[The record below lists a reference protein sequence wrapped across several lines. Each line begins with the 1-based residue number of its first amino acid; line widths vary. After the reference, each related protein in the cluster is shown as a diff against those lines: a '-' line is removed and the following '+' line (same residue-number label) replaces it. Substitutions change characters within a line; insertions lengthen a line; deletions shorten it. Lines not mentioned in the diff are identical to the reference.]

1 MSDSDSDFDGYGP
14 QINTTVHDSDDDS
27 DIVFSDVGSDDLS
40 DSDDSEHEVGGAGD
54 GGGGQ
59 QFSAQLHDVDILPF
73 FEATGPRHSLSS
85 VPMPSELDFFMLLVT
100 EEMWR
105 GVVDETNRY
114 AAQCQAAR
122 RARDVAWCETTVA
135 EMKAY
140 IAINILIGINDVPQL
155 DHYWSADDKVGC
167 SFIQRI
173 MAKSRFKKLNQY
185 FHLNDNDTAVAR
197 GEAGYSP
204 LHKIQPL
211 ISSVSTAFSR
221 RYRPG
226 RDLSI
231 DEAMVAFKG
240 RSHMKQYLPSKPVK
254 WGFKVWTLAE
264 AETGY
269 VCGFE
274 VYTGRRANATR
285 NGLGY
290 DVVMQ
295 LTEAYQFE
303 RRHLFFDNFFTSV
316 KLLRDLEERQ
326 TYACGTIRSNRAG
339 LPLDVKKPA
348 RLQRGQS
355 VKRQAGNLV
364 AVVWRDNRDVRVV
377 STNVDPGDGYVER
390 RVDRTRV
397 PVACPKSIIAYTASM
412 GGVDLADQQ
421 RAYYGFGRPSKKFWR
436 CIAWYIF
443 NTAVVNSWILYRRSL
458 PHPLT
463 HKQYKMTAF
472 EFQVQF
478 N

>member
-1 MSDSDSDFDGYGP
+1 MNGMRPIWTGGRYGWTP
-14 QINTTVHDSDDDS
+14 INTTVNDSDDDS

-100 EEMWR
+100 E
-105 GVVDETNRY
+105 T
-114 AAQCQAAR
+114 
-122 RARDVAWCETTVA
+122 RDVAWCETTVA

-140 IAINILIGINDVPQL
+140 IAINIFIGINDVPQL

-173 MAKSRFKKLNQY
+173 MAKSWFKKLNQY

-254 WGFKVWTLAE
+254 LGFKVWTLAE

-303 RRHLFFDNFFTSV
+303 RHHLFFDNFFTSV
-316 KLLRDLEERQ
+316 KLRDLEERQ

-355 VKRQAGNLV
+355 VKREAAGGQLGGSCV
-364 AVVWRDNRDVRVV
+364 ARQPRRA
-377 STNVDPGDGYVER
+377 SRQHQRRPG
-390 RVDRTRV
+390 
-397 PVACPKSIIAYTASM
+397 
-412 GGVDLADQQ
+412 
-421 RAYYGFGRPSKKFWR
+421 
-436 CIAWYIF
+436 
-443 NTAVVNSWILYRRSL
+443 
-458 PHPLT
+458 
-463 HKQYKMTAF
+463 
-472 EFQVQF
+472 
-478 N
+478 